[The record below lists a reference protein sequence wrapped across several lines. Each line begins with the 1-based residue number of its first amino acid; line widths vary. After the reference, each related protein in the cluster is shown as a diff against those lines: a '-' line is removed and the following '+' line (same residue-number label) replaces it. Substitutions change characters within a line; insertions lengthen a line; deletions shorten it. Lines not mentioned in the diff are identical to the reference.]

1 MPRLK
6 PGKTLHW
13 RQMAK
18 KILCTLGPASWD
30 GPTIRRLEK
39 CGTSLFRINLSHTR
53 VNDVADAIHAIQQHT
68 DVPICLD
75 SEGAQIR
82 TGSLVTGEIVMRAN
96 TIVRAHKRRVPGDD
110 RNFNFYPADIIEN
123 LEIGDFISIDFNS
136 VLVQVIDLEKN
147 AVVMRVLNGGVVG
160 QNKAVTVER
169 DLPLP
174 ALTDKDRAALKIG
187 RDEGLSHFALSFANE
202 GANVDDIRTI
212 VGDDAFVI
220 SKIESRNGLLNL
232 EEIAAKSNALLID
245 RGDLS
250 RQIPIELIPKTQKQ
264 ILRRAK
270 KVGIPVYVATNLLE
284 SMVSTPTPT
293 RAEVNDIYNT
303 LVDGADGLVL
313 AAETAIGKYPI
324 ACASMIGKMMQ
335 SFEAGTDSDG
345 TYYPADPIS
354 QLAEPNGGRLVHRE
368 ATAEDLAELPSL
380 DVLRVPATT
389 LMDCEQIAFGTY
401 SPLTG
406 FMDSETLKS
415 VLKTNHLPD
424 GAPWSLPI
432 VLQLDADAAATV
444 STGQRV
450 ALAAAEGQPTA
461 LLDITEIYKPD
472 MNSLCEEF
480 FGTASDGHPGVA
492 RVLSGGPVLVGGD
505 VTLIRPPA
513 SPYLHYQ
520 LSPAHTRF
528 IFTKLGWTQVV
539 AFHGRNPPH
548 RGHEAIQRM
557 ALDRTG
563 ADGLYINPVIGPK
576 KPGDFLPDPIMESY
590 QAMLDF
596 GCYPQGRVV
605 LGSFSTY
612 SRYAGPREAVFT
624 ALCRKNM
631 GCSHFIIG
639 RDHTGVG
646 DYYSVD
652 ANRELF
658 DTMGDIGIEPVF
670 FDPVGYNPVSGE
682 YESAGGA
689 ALKSISGTEVRDT
702 LKSGRELPEWFMR
715 DIVQEV
721 LLDYVASD
729 RPLFYEE

>member
-1 MPRLK
+1 
-6 PGKTLHW
+6 
-13 RQMAK
+13 MAR

-30 GPTIRRLEK
+30 GPTIRRLEQ

-53 VNDVADAIHAIQQHT
+53 ASDVRNAIHMIQQHT
-68 DVPICLD
+68 AVPICLD
-75 SEGAQIR
+75 TEGAQIR
-82 TGSLVTGEIVMRAN
+82 TGSLVAGSIFMRDN
-96 TIVRAHKRRVPGDD
+96 TVVRAHKRRVPGDD
-110 RNFNFYPADIIEN
+110 RNFNFYPNDIIDN
-123 LEIGDFISIDFNS
+123 LIIGDFISIDFNS
-136 VLVQVIDLEKN
+136 VLVQVIDIEKN

-174 ALTDKDRAALKIG
+174 PLTQKDITALDIG
-187 RDEGLSHFALSFANE
+187 CREGLTHFALSFANE
-202 GANVDDIRTI
+202 GSDVDAIRTI
-212 VGDDAFVI
+212 VGDSAFVI
-220 SKIESRNGLLNL
+220 SKIESRNGLANL

-250 RQIPIELIPKTQKQ
+250 RQIPIEQIPKTQKR
-264 ILRRAK
+264 ILQRAR
-270 KVGIPVYVATNLLE
+270 KVGVPVYVATNLLE
-284 SMVSTPTPT
+284 SMVATPTPT

-303 LVDGADGLVL
+303 LADGADGLVL

-324 ACASMIGKMMQ
+324 ACASMIAKMMR
-335 SFEAGTDSDG
+335 SFESADDG
-345 TYYPADPIS
+345 DHPYYRTDPIS
-354 QLAEPNGGRLVHRE
+354 QLADPVGGRLVHRE
-368 ATAEDLAELPSL
+368 ATAENLAELPSL
-380 DVLRVPATT
+380 NTLRVAQTT

-406 FMDSETLKS
+406 FMGSEALRS
-415 VLKTNHLPD
+415 VLETYRLPD
-424 GAPWSLPI
+424 GTPWTLPI
-432 VLQLDADAAATV
+432 VLQVSERDAAGLSA
-444 STGQRV
+444 GRRI
-450 ALAAAEGQPTA
+450 ALAAENEAPTA
-461 LLDITEIYKPD
+461 VLEISEVFSPD
-472 MNSLCEEF
+472 MDAFCEAF
-480 FGTASDGHPGVA
+480 FGTASDTHPGVA
-492 RVLSGGPVLVGGD
+492 RTKAAGNVLIGGD
-505 VTLIRPPA
+505 VTMIRSRP
-513 SPYLHYQ
+513 SPHLHYQ
-520 LSPAHTRF
+520 LTPAHTRF

-548 RGHEAIQRM
+548 RGHETIQRM
-557 ALDRTG
+557 AMERTG

-590 QAMLDF
+590 QALLDF

-646 DYYSVD
+646 NFYGPN

-658 DTMGDIGIEPVF
+658 ETLGDIGIEPVF
-670 FDPVGYNPVSGE
+670 FDTVGYNPKSGE
-682 YESAGGA
+682 YELTGA
-689 ALKSISGTEVRDT
+689 ADLVSISGTEVRET
-702 LKSGRELPEWFMR
+702 LKQGRDLPEWFMR

-721 LLDYVASD
+721 LLDYVASG
-729 RPLFYEE
+729 RPLFYE